1 MRTTHVARSIQI
13 LAAALVAAA
22 AAPAYAQTDEVIA
35 TVPFNFVVGTEHLPA
50 GKYIV
55 RPASEDLSVVLI
67 ESADGRGSAFALTI
81 ANGGPN
87 ITAPAAPGLTFE
99 IRGAEH
105 VLAGVV
111 EGDGSERNIVRVHSS
126 RERERVAPAEPER

>member
-1 MRTTHVARSIQI
+1 MRTTFVARSIQI

-35 TVPFNFVVGTEHLPA
+35 TVPFDFVVGNEHLAA
-50 GKYIV
+50 GKYMV

-67 ESADGRGSAFALTI
+67 ESADGRGSAVALTI
-81 ANGGPN
+81 ANGKPN
-87 ITAPAAPGLTFE
+87 IAAPAAPGLTFE
-99 IRGAEH
+99 IRRAQH

-111 EGDGSERNIVRVHSS
+111 EGDGSEREIVRMRSS
-126 RERERVAPAEPER
+126 HERGRAAPAVCPF